1 MRRAKLVDAVASAV
15 AWYHERLLSAPDAAV
30 ARRYLRERGLT
41 GDEVRAFQIGW
52 APEGWDTLVKAL
64 RLPDDIVEAS
74 GIGFVTRTRRQPD
87 RFRGR
92 LLFPNFDAKR
102 NARSLPRPWTPRTP

>member
-41 GDEVRAFQIGW
+41 GAEVRAFQLGSSP
-52 APEGWDTLVKAL
+52 AGWDTLVTAI
-64 RLPDDIVEAS
+64 RLPGDICERSDRRRVGHEC
-74 GIGFVTRTRRQPD
+74 VRTSRS
-87 RFRGR
+87 R
-92 LLFPNFDAKR
+92 LCPYPSQHKKPTDTC
-102 NARSLPRPWTPRTP
+102 P

>member
-1 MRRAKLVDAVASAV
+1 MEGAKLWGAGAGAG
-15 AWYHERLLSAPDAAV
+15 AWYGEGLVWAPDAAG
-30 ARRYLRERGLT
+30 ARGYLRERGLT

-64 RLPDDIVEAS
+64 RLPDDSVEES
-74 GIGFVTRTRRQPD
+74 GIGFVNRTRRQTD

-92 LLFPNFDAKR
+92 ILFPIFDANGDAVGFGEIGR
-102 NARSLPRPWTPRTP
+102 AHV